1 MAFEE
6 ITKAPSSS
14 ELNELKRRYRATC
27 KKYDDLKYKFQDH
40 ISWDDFEVLKTDDFL
55 KLKELYIMKK
65 QLYWKIHAMENP
77 EDKATEKAY
86 RFLNTMSHNDQTDF
100 LMKHQLT
107 TNKLIDAIRENPNFI
122 DEVTA

>member
-6 ITKAPSSS
+6 VTKAPSSS